1 MRAMGMQLHLVTNKR
16 RLPTRRILEVLG
28 WWGLF
33 SSVNTLDS
41 SAHATSKTDVVAGL
55 LTESDIPKFSTRL
68 VGDSLDDAIAAR
80 DNGIAFLWARW
91 GYGRDPLLATMGA
104 SLDNI
109 RQLMNNVLTRVVAAW
124 RNSQRIR
131 FIAIGAYNTAFG
143 YACFAILYLAVGHR
157 INYLLILVA
166 AHFLSVCNAF
176 LWHRCVT
183 FRSSAYWPAEFA
195 RFNVSYLGA
204 LVFGLM
210 ALRVLVGGLKFD
222 PLAAA
227 AVVTALTVALS
238 YVLHQRF
245 SFRILGEMSSDRRNG
260 RGNQ

>member
-1 MRAMGMQLHLVTNKR
+1 VVLAECEARFRDDYDGRGYLATRPYDGAADALREMRAMGMQLHLVTNKR

-109 RQLMNNVLTRVVAAW
+109 R
-124 RNSQRIR
+124 
-131 FIAIGAYNTAFG
+131 
-143 YACFAILYLAVGHR
+143 H
-157 INYLLILVA
+157 LVK
-166 AHFLSVCNAF
+166 LVSD
-176 LWHRCVT
+176 LDD
-183 FRSSAYWPAEFA
+183 PADE
-195 RFNVSYLGA
+195 
-204 LVFGLM
+204 
-210 ALRVLVGGLKFD
+210 
-222 PLAAA
+222 
-227 AVVTALTVALS
+227 
-238 YVLHQRF
+238 
-245 SFRILGEMSSDRRNG
+245 
-260 RGNQ
+260 